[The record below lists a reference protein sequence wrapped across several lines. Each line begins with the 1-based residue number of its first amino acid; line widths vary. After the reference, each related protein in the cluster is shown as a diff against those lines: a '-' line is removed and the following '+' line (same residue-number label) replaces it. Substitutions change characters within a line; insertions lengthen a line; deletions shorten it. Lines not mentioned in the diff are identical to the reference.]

1 MVDVAPS
8 RSLLVVQHV
17 RGGHE
22 VLDDVREAEVAI
34 VKGLE
39 LDIVVVEA
47 GTFRYNFFNFS
58 HYCIRPGLADWD
70 KRAHFLVIV
79 TGQCRPKSAEQQ
91 KRNRRR
97 LSQSASPV
105 YGKTVRFPLNV
116 TILSPGK
123 RVTVCGHRMAHRK
136 WKETKQQSKACC
148 LAQLC
153 MAAA

>member
-22 VLDDVREAEVAI
+22 VLDDVREAEVTI

-58 HYCIRPGLADWD
+58 HYSARAGGL
-70 KRAHFLVIV
+70 
-79 TGQCRPKSAEQQ
+79 GQ
-91 KRNRRR
+91 
-97 LSQSASPV
+97 ASPFS
-105 YGKTVRFPLNV
+105 G
-116 TILSPGK
+116 
-123 RVTVCGHRMAHRK
+123 CCHRPM
-136 WKETKQQSKACC
+136 
-148 LAQLC
+148 
-153 MAAA
+153 